1 MFKESNVINLGVDQI
16 EKMKKINDISSKIFF
31 TSDQHFGHESIIKFA
46 NRPHDRA
53 DDMDE
58 DMIRKWNSVVPVD
71 GLTFVLGDIGFC
83 NKKDIVDIYSRLN
96 GRKILIRGNHDSNY
110 SDDVLTSIFD
120 EIHDQI
126 YVRIQDQE
134 TSKYVYM
141 VLCHYPMF
149 DWQGSFK
156 GSWQLFGHI
165 HTRELVEFETLRTK
179 LFSTQY
185 DVGVDNNDFEPVSF
199 QKLKGIM
206 ESQSKCDTFKTTNYY

>member
-1 MFKESNVINLGVDQI
+1 MGVEKGEQ
-16 EKMKKINDISSKIFF
+16 EKMKRINDVSSKIYF
-31 TSDQHFGHESIIKFA
+31 TSDQHFGHEGIIKFA
-46 NRPHDRA
+46 NRPYSNVR
-53 DDMDE
+53 DMDE
-58 DMIRKWNSVVPVD
+58 DMILKWNKVVPID

-110 SDDVLTSIFD
+110 SDSVLASIFD
-120 EIHDQI
+120 EIHDLS
-126 YVRIQDQE
+126 YTRIQDEE

-165 HTRELVEFETLRTK
+165 HTRKLTEFETLKTK

-185 DVGVDNNDFEPVSF
+185 DVGVDNNNFEPVPF
-199 QKLKGIM
+199 KKIKDIIM
-206 ESQSKCDTFKTTNYY
+206 SQSKSTTFKKTNYY